1 MTTQLS
7 ALLGPVV
14 MYERLR
20 SAQEHRHTRVHTY
33 AMPRVREIPR
43 PVGPNPLDTPGS

>member
-7 ALLGPVV
+7 ALLAPVV

-20 SAQEHRHTRVHTY
+20 TAQNHRHTRVHTY
-33 AMPRVREIPR
+33 AMPFVCEIPR
-43 PVGPNPLDTPGS
+43 PLGPDALDTSVW